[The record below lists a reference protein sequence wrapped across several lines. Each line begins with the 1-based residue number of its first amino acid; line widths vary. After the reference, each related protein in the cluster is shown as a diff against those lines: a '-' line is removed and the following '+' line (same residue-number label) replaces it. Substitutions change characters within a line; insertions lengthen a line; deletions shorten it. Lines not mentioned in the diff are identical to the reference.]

1 MPGLH
6 QSRPVVGLGS
16 HAGGP
21 AHGGMRARFQDL
33 TLMSWHTIGSFVWPF
48 ACGAALFFF
57 MVVGPLLPPV
67 CAYAELVCR

>member
-1 MPGLH
+1 
-6 QSRPVVGLGS
+6 
-16 HAGGP
+16 
-21 AHGGMRARFQDL
+21 MRARFQDL